1 MKNKKLT
8 YYVLIPAVLLIWGII
23 IYKISLKRDDFIES
37 NIPSNVSRNAKTP
50 KENEG
55 YQLISNYPDPFFHE
69 SFQIEEE
76 SSDVQAVVKP
86 KIEKKWPAIRFDGY
100 ILNGNKIKCHLTVNG
115 EDKILQVQ
123 ETILEDYVVSAIT
136 PDSIRINCQGNSRW
150 YKKIAS

>member
-8 YYVLIPAVLLIWGII
+8 YFFLVPAVLLIWGII
-23 IYKISLKRDDFIES
+23 IYKISAKRDDFNEP
-37 NIPSNVSRNAKTP
+37 NILSNVSRKAKTP
-50 KENEG
+50 EKDEG
-55 YQLISNYPDPFFHE
+55 YQLINNYPDPFFHE

-76 SSDVQAVVKP
+76 NTDVLEVVKP

-123 ETILEDYVVSAIT
+123 ETILEDYIVSAIT
-136 PDSIRINCQGNSRW
+136 PDSVKINCQGNSRW
-150 YKKIAS
+150 FKKITG